1 MEEKRHPARK
11 QALPESEAELL
22 STLFDKEFYT
32 RVRQLFEAG
41 WSLQSIGNAC
51 NPVRRRSTVKFW
63 VARNHEHSPVTTP
76 IPTPKLKTGPRGY
89 VSRRPVSPGISG
101 ADRSR
106 IEQLSPLARRYR
118 SKMTPNSPQAL
129 ANDELTII
137 CTRLYESNVP
147 VRELAEVAGVTYRA
161 MARRLGK

>member
-1 MEEKRHPARK
+1 MEEKRRSARMQSLP
-11 QALPESEAELL
+11 QAEAELL
-22 STLFDKEFYT
+22 TNLFDKEFYT

-63 VARNHEHSPVTTP
+63 VSRKHEHSPVDTP
-76 IPTPKLKTGPRGY
+76 VPVPKLKTGASGY
-89 VSRRPVSPGISG
+89 ISRRPVSPGISPV
-101 ADRSR
+101 DLKR

-118 SKMTPNSPQAL
+118 SKMTGTSPQAT
-129 ANDELTII
+129 ANEELTII
-137 CTRLYESNVP
+137 CTRLYQSNVT
-147 VRELAEVAGVTYRA
+147 VRELSAAAGVTYRA